1 MYKVVKMKNIEILK
15 NYIENN
21 NEIILSSDL
30 KKLNIHK
37 QYLKLLCDE
46 GYVERKEKGV
56 YAKKGKNVNDFF
68 LIQQRYKTGI
78 FSHNT
83 ALYFYHLTDRTPLKY
98 DMTFKNNIRVNDE
111 IINPH
116 YLKLNKYVLGIT
128 EIELQDKTTIKLYDL
143 ERTII
148 DILRGRNKI
157 DLQIFNTAIKEYMK
171 RKNKNLIKLS
181 KYAKEFNMENVL
193 KKYMEVL

>member
-1 MYKVVKMKNIEILK
+1 MKNIEILK

-21 NEIILSSDL
+21 KGIILASDL

-37 QYLKLLCDE
+37 QYLKLLRDE
-46 GYVERKEKGV
+46 DYIERKEKGV
-56 YAKKGKNVNDFF
+56 YVKKGRNVNDFF
-68 LIQQRYKTGI
+68 LIQQRYKTGV

-111 IINPH
+111 IIEPH
-116 YLKLNKYVLGIT
+116 YIKQDKYELGII
-128 EIELQDKTTIKLYDL
+128 ELELQDKTTIKVYDL

-148 DILRGRNKI
+148 DILRDRNKI
-157 DLQIFNTAIKEYMK
+157 DLQIFNTAMKEYMK
-171 RKNKNLIKLS
+171 RKDKNLIKLS
-181 KYAKEFNMENVL
+181 KYAKEFKMENVL
-193 KKYMEVL
+193 KKYMEVLL

>member
-1 MYKVVKMKNIEILK
+1 MKNIEILK

-21 NEIILSSDL
+21 NGIILASDL

-46 GYVERKEKGV
+46 GYIERKEKGV
-56 YAKKGKNVNDFF
+56 YVKKGKNVNDFF
-68 LIQQRYKTGI
+68 LIQQRYKTGV

-83 ALYFYHLTDRTPLKY
+83 ALYFYHLTDKTPLKY

-111 IINPH
+111 IVVPH
-116 YLKLNKYVLGIT
+116 YIKQDKYELGID
-128 EIELQDKTTIKLYDL
+128 ELELQDNTTIKLYDL

-148 DILRGRNKI
+148 DILRDRNKI
-157 DLQIFNTAIKEYMK
+157 DLQIFNTAMKEYMK
-171 RKNKNLIKLS
+171 RKDKNLIKLS
-181 KYAKEFNMENVL
+181 KYAKEFKMEKIL
-193 KKYMEVL
+193 KKYMEILLS

>member
-1 MYKVVKMKNIEILK
+1 MKNIEILK

-21 NEIILSSDL
+21 NGIILASDL
-30 KKLNIHK
+30 KKINIHK

-56 YAKKGKNVNDFF
+56 YVKKGKNVNDYF

-111 IINPH
+111 IIEPH
-116 YLKLNKYVLGIT
+116 YIKQDKYELGII
-128 EIELQDKTTIKLYDL
+128 ELELQDKTTIKLYDL

-148 DILRGRNKI
+148 DILRDRNKI
-157 DLQIFNTAIKEYMK
+157 DLQIFNTAMKEYMK
-171 RKNKNLIKLS
+171 RKDKNLIKLS
-181 KYAKEFNMENVL
+181 KYAKEFKMEKIL
-193 KKYMEVL
+193 KKYMEVLL

>member
-1 MYKVVKMKNIEILK
+1 MKNIEILK

-21 NEIILSSDL
+21 NGIILASDL
-30 KKLNIHK
+30 KKLNVHK
-37 QYLKLLCDE
+37 QYLKLLSDE

-56 YAKKGKNVNDFF
+56 YVKKGKNINDFF

-111 IINPH
+111 IIEPH
-116 YLKLNKYVLGIT
+116 YIKQDKYELGII
-128 EIELQDKTTIKLYDL
+128 ELELQDKTTIKIYDL

-148 DILRGRNKI
+148 DILRDRNKT
-157 DLQIFNTAIKEYMK
+157 DLQIFNTAMKEYMK
-171 RKNKNLIKLS
+171 RKDKNLIKLS
-181 KYAKEFNMENVL
+181 KYAKEFKMEKIL
-193 KKYMEVL
+193 KKYMEVLLW

>member
-1 MYKVVKMKNIEILK
+1 MKNIEILK

-21 NEIILSSDL
+21 NGIILASDL

-56 YAKKGKNVNDFF
+56 YVKKGKNVNDFF
-68 LIQQRYKTGI
+68 LIQQRYKTGV

-83 ALYFYHLTDRTPLKY
+83 ALYFYHLTDKTPLKY

-111 IINPH
+111 IVVPH
-116 YLKLNKYVLGIT
+116 YIKQDKYELGID
-128 EIELQDKTTIKLYDL
+128 ELELQDNTTIKLYDL

-148 DILRGRNKI
+148 DILRDRNKI
-157 DLQIFNTAIKEYMK
+157 DLQIFNTAMKEYMK
-171 RKNKNLIKLS
+171 RKDKNLIKLS
-181 KYAKEFNMENVL
+181 KYAKEFKMEKIL
-193 KKYMEVL
+193 KKYMEILLS

>member
-1 MYKVVKMKNIEILK
+1 MKKIEILK

-21 NEIILSSDL
+21 NGIVLASDL

-56 YAKKGKNVNDFF
+56 YVKKEKNVNDFF

-111 IINPH
+111 IIEPH
-116 YLKLNKYVLGIT
+116 YIKKDKYELGII
-128 EIELQDKTTIKLYDL
+128 ELELQDKTTIKVYNL

-148 DILRGRNKI
+148 DILRDRNKI
-157 DLQIFNTAIKEYMK
+157 DLQIFNTAMKEYMK
-171 RKNKNLIKLS
+171 RKDKNLIKLS
-181 KYAKEFNMENVL
+181 KYAKEFKMEKIL
-193 KKYMEVL
+193 KKYMEVLL

>member
-1 MYKVVKMKNIEILK
+1 MKNIEILK

-21 NEIILSSDL
+21 NGIILANDL

-46 GYVERKEKGV
+46 EYVERKEKGV
-56 YAKKGKNVNDFF
+56 YVKKGKKVNNFF
-68 LIQQRYKTGI
+68 LIQQRYKTGV

-98 DMTFKNNIRVNDE
+98 DLTFRNNIRLNDE
-111 IINPH
+111 MIIPH
-116 YLKLNKYVLGIT
+116 YIKQDKYELGIT
-128 EIELQDKTTIKLYDL
+128 ELELQDKTTITIYDL

-148 DILRGRNKI
+148 DILRDRNKI
-157 DLQIFNTAIKEYMK
+157 DLQIFNTAMKEYIK
-171 RKNKNLIKLS
+171 TKNKNLIKLS
-181 KYAKEFNMENVL
+181 KYAKKFKIENVL
-193 KKYMEVL
+193 KKYMEVLL

>member
-1 MYKVVKMKNIEILK
+1 MKNIEILK

-21 NEIILSSDL
+21 NGIILASDL
-30 KKLNIHK
+30 KKLNVHK

-56 YAKKGKNVNDFF
+56 YVKKGKNVNDFF

-111 IINPH
+111 IIEPH
-116 YLKLNKYVLGIT
+116 YIKQDKYELGII
-128 EIELQDKTTIKLYDL
+128 ELELQDKTTIKVYNL

-148 DILRGRNKI
+148 DILRDRNKI
-157 DLQIFNTAIKEYMK
+157 DLQIFNTAMKEYMK
-171 RKNKNLIKLS
+171 RKDKNLIKLS
-181 KYAKEFNMENVL
+181 KYAKEFKMEKIL
-193 KKYMEVL
+193 KKYMEVLL

>member
-1 MYKVVKMKNIEILK
+1 MKNIEILK
-15 NYIENN
+15 KYIENN
-21 NEIILSSDL
+21 NGIILVSDL
-30 KKLNIHK
+30 KKLDIHK
-37 QYLKLLCDE
+37 QYIKLLCDE
-46 GYVERKEKGV
+46 GYIERKERGV
-56 YAKKGKNVNDFF
+56 YTKKGKNVNNFF

-111 IINPH
+111 IIQTH
-116 YLKLNKYVLGIT
+116 YIKQNKYEIGKT
-128 EIELQDKTTIKLYDL
+128 ELKLQDKTVIKLYDL

-148 DILRGRNKI
+148 DILRDRNKI
-157 DLQIFNTAIKEYMK
+157 DLQIFNTAINEYMK
-171 RKNKNLIKLS
+171 RKDKNLLKLS
-181 KYAKEFNMENVL
+181 RYAKEFNVENIL

>member
-1 MYKVVKMKNIEILK
+1 MKNKEALK

-21 NEIILSSDL
+21 NGIILSSDL

-37 QYLKLLCDE
+37 QYLKLLCEEDYIE
-46 GYVERKEKGV
+46 KKEKGV

-68 LIQQRYKTGI
+68 LTQQRYKTGI

-111 IINPH
+111 IIEPH
-116 YLKLNKYVLGIT
+116 YIMQDKYELGIA
-128 EIELQDKTTIKLYDL
+128 ELKLQDKTIIKLYDI

-148 DILRGRNKI
+148 DILRDRNKI

-171 RKNKNLIKLS
+171 RKDKNFIKLS
-181 KYAKEFNMENVL
+181 KYAKKFKMENIL
-193 KKYMEVL
+193 KKYMEVLL

>member
-1 MYKVVKMKNIEILK
+1 MKNIEILK

-21 NEIILSSDL
+21 NGIILASDL
-30 KKLNIHK
+30 KKLNVHK
-37 QYLKLLCDE
+37 QYLKLLYDE

-56 YAKKGKNVNDFF
+56 YVKKGKNVNDFF

-111 IINPH
+111 IIEPH
-116 YLKLNKYVLGIT
+116 YIKQDKYELGII
-128 EIELQDKTTIKLYDL
+128 ELELQDKTTIKLYNL

-148 DILRGRNKI
+148 DILRDRNKI
-157 DLQIFNTAIKEYMK
+157 DLQIFNTAMKEYMK
-171 RKNKNLIKLS
+171 RKDKNLIKLS
-181 KYAKEFNMENVL
+181 KYAKEFKMEKIL
-193 KKYMEVL
+193 KKYMEVLL

>member
-1 MYKVVKMKNIEILK
+1 MKNIEILK

-21 NEIILSSDL
+21 SGIILASDL

-56 YAKKGKNVNDFF
+56 YVKKGKNVNNFF

-111 IINPH
+111 IIEPH
-116 YLKLNKYVLGIT
+116 YIKQDKYELGII
-128 EIELQDKTTIKLYDL
+128 ELELQDKTTIKLYNL

-148 DILRGRNKI
+148 DILRDRNKI
-157 DLQIFNTAIKEYMK
+157 DLQIFNTAMKEYMK
-171 RKNKNLIKLS
+171 RKDKNLIKLS
-181 KYAKEFNMENVL
+181 KYAKEFKMEKIL
-193 KKYMEVL
+193 KKYMEILL

>member
-1 MYKVVKMKNIEILK
+1 MKNIEILK

-21 NEIILSSDL
+21 NGIILASDL
-30 KKLNIHK
+30 KKLNVHK

-56 YAKKGKNVNDFF
+56 YVKKGKNVNDFF

-111 IINPH
+111 MIEPH
-116 YLKLNKYVLGIT
+116 YIKQDKYELGIT
-128 EIELQDKTTIKLYDL
+128 KLELQDKTIIKLYDL

-148 DILRGRNKI
+148 DILRDRNKI
-157 DLQIFNTAIKEYMK
+157 DLQIFNTAMKEYMK
-171 RKNKNLIKLS
+171 RKDKNLIKLS
-181 KYAKEFNMENVL
+181 KYAKEFKMEKIL
-193 KKYMEVL
+193 KKYMEVLL

>member
-1 MYKVVKMKNIEILK
+1 MKNIEILK

-21 NEIILSSDL
+21 NGIILASDL
-30 KKLNIHK
+30 KKLCIHK

-46 GYVERKEKGV
+46 GYIERKEKGV
-56 YAKKGKNVNDFF
+56 YVKKGKNVNDFF
-68 LIQQRYKTGI
+68 LIQQRYKTGV

-111 IINPH
+111 IIEPH
-116 YLKLNKYVLGIT
+116 YIKQDKYELGII
-128 EIELQDKTTIKLYDL
+128 ELELQDETTIKVYNL

-148 DILRGRNKI
+148 DILRDRNKI
-157 DLQIFNTAIKEYMK
+157 DLQIFNTAMKEYMK
-171 RKNKNLIKLS
+171 RKDKNLIKLS
-181 KYAKEFNMENVL
+181 KYAKEFKMEKIL
-193 KKYMEVL
+193 KKYIEVLL

>member
-1 MYKVVKMKNIEILK
+1 MKNIEILK

-21 NEIILSSDL
+21 NGIILASDL
-30 KKLNIHK
+30 KKLNVHK

-56 YAKKGKNVNDFF
+56 YVKKGKNVNDFF
-68 LIQQRYKTGI
+68 LIQQRYKTGV

-111 IINPH
+111 IIEPH
-116 YLKLNKYVLGIT
+116 YIKQDKYELGIT
-128 EIELQDKTTIKLYDL
+128 KLELQDKTIIKLYDL

-148 DILRGRNKI
+148 DILRDRNKI
-157 DLQIFNTAIKEYMK
+157 DLQIFNTAMKEYMK
-171 RKNKNLIKLS
+171 RKDKNLIKLS
-181 KYAKEFNMENVL
+181 KYAKEFKMEKIL
-193 KKYMEVL
+193 KKYMEVLL

>member
-1 MYKVVKMKNIEILK
+1 MKNIEILK
-15 NYIENN
+15 NHIENN
-21 NEIILSSDL
+21 NGIILASDL

-46 GYVERKEKGV
+46 GYIERKEKGV
-56 YAKKGKNVNDFF
+56 YVKKGKNVNDFF
-68 LIQQRYKTGI
+68 LIQQRYKTGV

-111 IINPH
+111 IIEPH
-116 YLKLNKYVLGIT
+116 YIKQDKCELGIT
-128 EIELQDKTTIKLYDL
+128 ELELQDKTTIKVYDL

-148 DILRGRNKI
+148 DILRDRNKI
-157 DLQIFNTAIKEYMK
+157 DLQIFNTAMKEYMK
-171 RKNKNLIKLS
+171 RKDKNLIKLS
-181 KYAKEFNMENVL
+181 KYAKEFKMEKIL
-193 KKYMEVL
+193 RKYMEVLL